1 MLHISIKPEVI
12 YNLLGVGITN
22 SLLASLILTVLFAL
36 LALVYHVK
44 SKDKNST
51 FAFFI
56 RYVLTQLYNLFES
69 ILQDKVKVFFPILGA
84 FFLYILLSNWIG
96 LIPGVGSVL
105 LEVAHEGH
113 VEHVPL
119 LRAATADLNTTIA
132 LALISVVLIQVYGIK
147 YLGIKGYAAK
157 FLNFSG
163 PVAFFTGILEIV
175 SEISKILSFAFRLF
189 GNIFAGEVLIS
200 VVSFLIPVLASF
212 PFLMLEIFVGLI
224 QALVFAML
232 SAVFLSM
239 STAEHH

>member
-1 MLHISIKPEVI
+1 MHISIKPEVI
-12 YNLLGVGITN
+12 YHAIGIGITN
-22 SLLASLILTVLFAL
+22 SLLASLILTVLFVMIS
-36 LALVYHVK
+36 LVYQVK
-44 SKDKNST
+44 SKDENST

-69 ILQDKVKVFFPILGA
+69 VLKEDKAKIFFPVLGA
-84 FFLYILLSNWIG
+84 FFLYILLSSWIG
-96 LIPGVGSVL
+96 LIPGVGSIL
-105 LEVAHEGH
+105 IHEGH
-113 VEHVPL
+113 ESVPI

-147 YLGIKGYAAK
+147 YLGVKKYVGK

-163 PVAFFTGILEIV
+163 PIAFFTGILEIV

-200 VVSFLIPVLASF
+200 VVAFLIPVLASF

-224 QALVFAML
+224 QALVFSML
-232 SAVFLSM
+232 TAVFLSM
-239 STAEHH
+239 STTEHHS